1 VGNDI
6 LGERDFQDYLSL
18 YQELYRQL
26 RERAASEREDIMDD
40 LVFEVELI
48 KQVEVNVDYILMLIE
63 QYIAETGSKQA
74 GELRDSVICAV
85 LASPSLRSK
94 KDLIELFLD
103 TVGTCRCTVAGVYCE
118 KEGRGARPDY

>member
-1 VGNDI
+1 
-6 LGERDFQDYLSL
+6 LSL

-26 RERAASEREDIMDD
+26 RERAASEREDITDD

-63 QYIAETGSKQA
+63 QYIAETGSKA
-74 GELRDSVICAV
+74 AKEIRDGVMRTV

-94 KDLIELFLD
+94 KDLIEAFLD
-103 TVGTCRCTVAGVYCE
+103 TVSLQQ
-118 KEGRGARPDY
+118 GRVDAQWQGARPDY